1 MATRMSRCRALAA
14 VVVLSTTLLATSA
27 RADTVT
33 DWNELATNEL
43 VADGQGAS
51 ALVHL
56 AMVHA
61 AMYDAVNAIDRR
73 HAPYLVKHPA
83 KRSYSMDAAA
93 ATAAFRVLVDSQPS
107 VVQPARQAQLVG
119 AATSL
124 YVAQLAAIPAGPDK
138 DGGIATGDAAAGAM
152 IAARLGDGRF
162 GPFRFGVGT
171 LPGQWR
177 PTPPAGVNDPF
188 AWVKDVEPFLIGSP
202 PEFGG
207 PPPFGL
213 TSHRYARDFDEVKSL
228 GSATSTT
235 RTPDQTDAARFWG
248 ATNPVGTWS
257 RLYRDI
263 AQRYGRSSADNA
275 RMFAMLYLAAADTT
289 ITVWVD
295 KAQFSFWRPTTAIRE
310 GDADGN
316 PRTVGDPGWSPLVP
330 TPPYPDMPSALSALS
345 GASAAT
351 LQRFFGTDDLAFGT
365 TNAIGI
371 PRTYARFSRAEDEV
385 VDARV
390 WAGIHFRHADEV
402 GASIGERVAEWQ
414 QRRFLQ
420 PVDDDRHAAD
430 DRDHS
435 GPDR

>member
-1 MATRMSRCRALAA
+1 MSRCRALAVV

-43 VADGQGAS
+43 VADGQGGA

-73 HAPYLVKHPA
+73 HAPYVLKPAA

-177 PTPPAGVNDPF
+177 PTPPTGVNDPF

-202 PEFGG
+202 SEFGG
-207 PPPFGL
+207 APPFEL

-263 AQRYGRSSADNA
+263 AQRYGRSPADNA

-295 KAQFSFWRPTTAIRE
+295 KAKYSFWRPITAIRE
-310 GDADGN
+310 GDTDGN
-316 PRTVGDPGWSPLVP
+316 PRTVGDPGWSPLIP

-390 WAGIHFRHADEV
+390 WSGIHFRHADEV
-402 GASIGERVAEWQ
+402 GASIGERVAERQ

>member
-1 MATRMSRCRALAA
+1 MATRMSRCRAVA
-14 VVVLSTTLLATSA
+14 VIVVLSTMLLATSA
-27 RADTVT
+27 RAGTLT

-56 AMVHA
+56 AMLHGA
-61 AMYDAVNAIDRR
+61 TYDAVNAIDRR
-73 HAPYLVKHPA
+73 DAPYLVQPPA
-83 KRSYSMDAAA
+83 KRSYSMDAAV
-93 ATAAFRVLVDSQPS
+93 ATAAFRVIVDSRPS
-107 VVQPARQAQLVG
+107 IVQPAHQAHLVD

-138 DGGIATGDAAAGAM
+138 DGGIATGDAAAKAM

-162 GPFRFGVGT
+162 GAFRFGVGT

-188 AWVKDVEPFLIGSP
+188 AWVRDVRPFLIESP
-202 PEFGG
+202 QEFGG
-207 PPPFGL
+207 PPPFAL
-213 TSHRYARDFDEVKSL
+213 TSRQYARDFDEVKSL
-228 GSATSTT
+228 GSATSTA

-263 AQRYGRSSADNA
+263 AQRYGRSPADDA
-275 RMFAMLYLAAADTT
+275 RMFALLYLTAADTT
-289 ITVWVD
+289 ITVWGD
-295 KAQFSFWRPTTAIRE
+295 KAKYAFWRPITAIRE

-316 PRTVGDPGWSPLVP
+316 RRTVGDPGWSPLVP

-345 GASAAT
+345 GASAVT

-365 TNAIGI
+365 TNALGMQ
-371 PRTYARFSRAEDEV
+371 RTYARFSQAEDEV

-390 WAGIHFRHADEV
+390 WAGIHFRHADEA
-402 GASIGERVAEWQ
+402 GARIGERVAES
-414 QRRFLQ
+414 QRRLLQ
-420 PVDDDRHAAD
+420 PVGDDRHAAD
-430 DRDHS
+430 DRDRP

>member
-1 MATRMSRCRALAA
+1 MATRMSRWRAVAA
-14 VVVLSTTLLATSA
+14 VAVLSTMLLATSA
-27 RADTVT
+27 RPDTVT
-33 DWNELATNEL
+33 DWNELATNQL

-56 AMVHA
+56 AMVHG
-61 AMYDAVNAIDRR
+61 AMYDAVNAIDQR
-73 HAPYLVKHPA
+73 HAPYLGKPAA
-83 KRSYSMDAAA
+83 KRSYSIDAAA
-93 ATAAFRVLVDSQPS
+93 ATAAFHVLLDSRPS
-107 VVQPARQAQLVG
+107 VVQPAHQAELVA

-124 YVAQLAAIPAGPDK
+124 YAAQLAAIPPGSDK
-138 DGGIATGDAAAGAM
+138 DGGIATGEAAAEAM
-152 IAARLGDGRF
+152 IAARLADGRF

-177 PTPPAGVNDPF
+177 PAPPAGVNDPF
-188 AWVKDVEPFLIGSP
+188 GWVRDVKPFLIGSP
-202 PEFGG
+202 SRFGG
-207 PPPFGL
+207 PPPFQL
-213 TSHRYARDFDEVKSL
+213 TSRQYARDFDEVKSL
-228 GSATSTT
+228 GSATSPT
-235 RTPDQTDAARFWG
+235 RTSDQTDAARFWS
-248 ATNPVGTWS
+248 ATNPVETWS

-263 AQRYGRSSADNA
+263 AQRYGRSPVDDA

-295 KAQFSFWRPTTAIRE
+295 KDKYSFWRPVTAIRE
-310 GDADGN
+310 GDTDGN
-316 PRTVGDPGWSPLVP
+316 ARTVGDPGWSPLVP
-330 TPPYPDMPSALSALS
+330 TPPYPEMPSALSALG

-351 LQRFFGTDDLAFGT
+351 LRRFFGTDELAFGT
-365 TNAIGI
+365 TNAIGM

-402 GASIGERVAEWQ
+402 GASIGEHIADWQ

-420 PVDDDRHAAD
+420 SVDDDRHAPD
-430 DRDHS
+430 DRDGS

>member
-1 MATRMSRCRALAA
+1 MSRCRVLAA
-14 VVVLSTTLLATSA
+14 VVAVVSAMLLATSA

-73 HAPYLVKHPA
+73 HAPYLVEPAA

-107 VVQPARQAQLVG
+107 VVQPARRAQLVD

-138 DGGIATGDAAAGAM
+138 DGGIETGDAAADAM
-152 IAARLGDGRF
+152 ITARRRDGRF

-171 LPGQWR
+171 LAGQWR

-188 AWVKDVEPFLIGSP
+188 AWVKEVEPFLIGSP
-202 PEFGG
+202 SEFGG
-207 PPPFGL
+207 PPPFAL
-213 TSHRYARDFDEVKSL
+213 TSRRYARDFDEVKSL

-235 RTPDQTDAARFWG
+235 RTADQTDAARFWG

-257 RLYRDI
+257 KLYRDI
-263 AQRYGRSSADNA
+263 ARRYGRSRADDA
-275 RMFAMLYLAAADTT
+275 RMFAILYLAAADTT

-295 KAQFSFWRPTTAIRE
+295 KAKYLFWRPITAIRE
-310 GDADGN
+310 GETDGN
-316 PRTVGDPGWSPLVP
+316 PRTLGDPGWSPLVP

-351 LQRFFGTDDLAFGT
+351 LQRFFGTDDLEFGT
-365 TNAIGI
+365 TNAVGI
-371 PRTYARFSRAEDEV
+371 PRTYARFSQAEAEV

-402 GASIGERVAEWQ
+402 GASTGERIAEWQ
-414 QRRFLQ
+414 QGRFLQ
-420 PVDDDRHAAD
+420 PVDDDRHAAH
-430 DRDHS
+430 DRDPS
-435 GPDR
+435 DPDR

>member
-1 MATRMSRCRALAA
+1 MATRMSRCRAVAA
-14 VVVLSTTLLATSA
+14 VAVLSTMLLATSA

-51 ALVHL
+51 ALVQL

-73 HAPYLVKHPA
+73 HAPYLVEPAA
-83 KRSYSMDAAA
+83 KRSYSIDAAA
-93 ATAAFRVLVDSQPS
+93 ATAAFRVLVDSQPG
-107 VVQPARQAQLVG
+107 VVQPAHQAQLVA

-124 YVAQLAAIPAGPDK
+124 YDGQLAAIPAGRDK
-138 DGGIATGDAAAGAM
+138 AGGIATGDAAAEAM

-188 AWVKDVEPFLIGSP
+188 AWVGDVEPFLIGNPSQ
-202 PEFGG
+202 FGG
-207 PPPFGL
+207 PPPFPL
-213 TSHRYARDFDEVKSL
+213 TSHRYARDFDEVRSL
-228 GSATSTT
+228 GSATSTM

-263 AQRYGRSSADNA
+263 AQRYGRAPADDA
-275 RMFAMLYLAAADTT
+275 RMFAMLYLAAADTE

-295 KAQFSFWRPTTAIRE
+295 KAKYSFWRPITAIRE
-310 GDADGN
+310 GNTDGN
-316 PRTVGDPGWSPLVP
+316 PRTVADPGWSPLIP

-345 GASAAT
+345 SASAAT

-365 TNAIGI
+365 TNAIGG
-371 PRTYARFSRAEDEV
+371 RRMYARFSQAEDEV

-390 WAGIHFRHADEV
+390 WAGIHFRHADEI
-402 GASIGERVAEWQ
+402 GASIGERIAEW

-420 PVDDDRHAAD
+420 PVDDDRDAED

>member
-1 MATRMSRCRALAA
+1 MATRMSRCRVLA
-14 VVVLSTTLLATSA
+14 VVVAVSSMLLATSA

-73 HAPYLVKHPA
+73 HAPYLVEPAA

-107 VVQPARQAQLVG
+107 VVQPAHQAQLVD

-138 DGGIATGDAAAGAM
+138 DGGIATGDAAGEAM
-152 IAARLGDGRF
+152 SNARRHDGRF
-162 GPFRFGVGT
+162 SPFRFGVGT
-171 LPGQWR
+171 LAGQWR
-177 PTPPAGVNDPF
+177 PTPPAGVSDPF
-188 AWVKDVEPFLIGSP
+188 AWVKDVEPFLIRSP
-202 PEFGG
+202 SEFGG
-207 PPPFGL
+207 PPPFAL
-213 TSHRYARDFDEVKSL
+213 TSRRYAREFDEVKSL

-263 AQRYGRSSADNA
+263 AQRYGRSRADDA
-275 RMFAMLYLAAADTT
+275 RMFAILYLAAADTT

-295 KAQFSFWRPTTAIRE
+295 KAKYLFWRPITAIRE

-351 LQRFFGTDDLAFGT
+351 LQRFFGTDDLEFGT

-371 PRTYARFSRAEDEV
+371 PRAYARFSQAEADV

-402 GASIGERVAEWQ
+402 GASTGERIAEWQ

-420 PVDDDRHAAD
+420 PVDDDRHAAH
-430 DRDHS
+430 DRDRS
-435 GPDR
+435 DPDR